1 MVVSKAK
8 VVIVTENSDAD
19 ILLAGALWLKG
30 MVTYKA
36 NNSDDSLNI
45 INELNSKVDA
55 VVMSDEIAA
64 DRSTKLIINIKRKNH
79 YTKIL
84 VIAGEGNAKTRILDY
99 GADEF
104 SLKPMSSE
112 NIADKVFSLLVNT
125 QQYSD

>member
-1 MVVSKAK
+1 MTASKAT

-19 ILLAGALWLKG
+19 SLLAGALWLKG

-36 NNSDDSLNI
+36 NNSEDCLNI

-64 DRSTKLIINIKRKNH
+64 DRSATLIINIKKNNR

-84 VIAGEGNAKTRILDY
+84 VIAGEESAKTRILDY

-104 SLKPMSSE
+104 SLKPLSSE

-125 QQYSD
+125 Q

>member
-1 MVVSKAK
+1 MTASKAT

-19 ILLAGALWLKG
+19 SLLAGALWLKG

-36 NNSDDSLNI
+36 NNSDDCLNI

-64 DRSTKLIINIKRKNH
+64 DRSATLIINIKNNR

-84 VIAGEGNAKTRILDY
+84 VIAGEESAKTRILDY

-104 SLKPMSSE
+104 SLKPLSSE

-125 QQYSD
+125 Q

>member
-1 MVVSKAK
+1 MTASKAT

-19 ILLAGALWLKG
+19 SLLAGALWLKG

-36 NNSDDSLNI
+36 NNSDDCLNI

-64 DRSTKLIINIKRKNH
+64 DRSATLIINIKNNR

-84 VIAGEGNAKTRILDY
+84 VIAGEESAKTRILDY

-104 SLKPMSSE
+104 SLKPLSSE
-112 NIADKVFSLLVNT
+112 NIADKVF
-125 QQYSD
+125 